1 MSWNGGGSSSEMPYI
16 VVSGIKLSEGPASQ
30 ELTSAGFLLQ
40 SSFSFSSTRKGSTGS
55 VLVSLSDELVSR
67 LAFNLMIKVESSW
80 GAYNRLHQLKILS
93 GAVRSLTSNNALRG
107 GGKMFLS
114 GGVIKRPELSTVAAW
129 IAHDQSRLAVINVDH
144 HQQQRVTR
152 MAEYYGPQIGFY
164 FGFLDYYTA
173 CLLLPSVLGLLLF
186 VHQTYLGSLDS
197 PYAVS
202 TSTLSL
208 LTAVTYFSSIHTH
221 ACVHASLHSVC
232 S

>member
-1 MSWNGGGSSSEMPYI
+1 MSWCGSSSSNPSVGGSSEIPYI

-30 ELTSAGFLLQ
+30 ELISAGFLLQ
-40 SSFSFSSTRKGSTGS
+40 SSFISSSKRKGSTGS
-55 VLVSLSDELVSR
+55 VLLSLSDELVSR
-67 LAFNLMIKVESSW
+67 LAFNLLIKVEKSW
-80 GAYNRLHQLKILS
+80 GVYNRLQQLEILS
-93 GAVRSLTSNNALRG
+93 GAVRSLTSNNALKG

-114 GGVIKRPELSTVAAW
+114 GGVIKRPELSTVEAW
-129 IAHDQSRLAVINVDH
+129 MAHDQSRLAAIDMDDHHH

-186 VHQTYLGSLDS
+186 AHQTYLGSLDS

-202 TSTLSL
+202 TTYPVHSL
-208 LTAVTYFSSIHTH
+208 PPFLFIW
-221 ACVHASLHSVC
+221 
-232 S
+232 